1 MDGTIWIA
9 DTAGNT
15 LGILTNYSG
24 AVWGIAF
31 SPDSRTLVSGSEDG
45 TIWVWGL
52 YDSTVTALHG
62 HTGAVTALDFNA
74 DGTRLATSSWDRTAR
89 VWDLRTQSPV
99 LTLTGHDGPVTGVR
113 FSADGT
119 QIMTASLDGSV
130 RLWSATDGA
139 QQLVMESTG
148 SPLGSFALVGEQI
161 VAAGIDGV
169 LTLWDISTF
178 EDAPAVVVAPTDV
191 PPNDAPV
198 VVQVQPTDVP
208 AGIAQ
213 APTQVPIEAASAPTV
228 EVEPTSAPVYVA
240 EAPPVG
246 EGISLSIPTVNIYAP
261 IITFYLD
268 GVSWAIDP
276 WENNVGY
283 LQGTAWVDVPG
294 NIALGGHSEYPDGT
308 PGIFNGLYGV
318 NIGDP
323 IYLNVNG
330 SQRRYIVTE
339 KRSVRFDD
347 LSVVYPTTSERLTL
361 ITCDI
366 PSYDA
371 GTNFY
376 WERLVVVAVPG

>member
-1 MDGTIWIA
+1 
-9 DTAGNT
+9 
-15 LGILTNYSG
+15 
-24 AVWGIAF
+24 
-31 SPDSRTLVSGSEDG
+31 
-45 TIWVWGL
+45 
-52 YDSTVTALHG
+52 
-62 HTGAVTALDFNA
+62 
-74 DGTRLATSSWDRTAR
+74 
-89 VWDLRTQSPV
+89 
-99 LTLTGHDGPVTGVR
+99 VTGIR

-119 QIMTASLDGSV
+119 EIMTASLDGSV
-130 RLWSATDGA
+130 RVWSTTDGA
-139 QQLVMESTG
+139 QRLVMESTG
-148 SPLGSFALVGEQI
+148 SPLGSFALVGQQI

-169 LTLWDISTF
+169 LTLWDISAF
-178 EDAPAVVVAPTDV
+178 EDAPAVVAASTAV
-191 PPNDAPV
+191 PPTDAPV
-198 VVQVQPTDVP
+198 VVQVQPTDAP
-208 AGIAQ
+208 AAIVQ
-213 APTQVPIEAASAPTV
+213 APTQALLAVTSAPAA
-228 EVEPTSAPVYVA
+228 EAEPTSAPVYVA

-246 EGISLSIPTVNIYAP
+246 EGISLSIPTVNIYSP

-276 WENNVGY
+276 WENHVGY